1 MSTLVS
7 VLLTDVIPFRERTL
21 WQGYMRLVIS
31 VGTGVGAP
39 FGRLNLGTRFSF
51 VRESGL
57 IASP

>member
-1 MSTLVS
+1 MSTLVT

-39 FGRLNLGTRFSF
+39 FGSLDIGSRFNF
-51 VRESGL
+51 VRKSGL
-57 IASP
+57 IGSA